1 MTWGT
6 PQPERLMLA
15 SAPEVFPLDPAPQE
29 AARSGRPPAKI
40 EVVESQDAF
49 APQESLAEQQALK
62 PSRMSGWWKLFWS
75 SLLGFITLAIT
86 VAAYDFVA
94 GLIVK
99 WPVVGYVAMA
109 LAIVAALALIVV
121 VSRELVALWRLGS
134 AEKMRKAADAAF
146 VAVDAAPAKTFVR
159 DIVAFYAADPST
171 ARGRLAL
178 EGHASEII
186 DPPQLVLL
194 AERELLKDKD
204 DRARAA
210 IAAAASKVAM
220 VTTISPR
227 AWVDIGFVLAQAFML
242 ISRIAT
248 IYSGRPG
255 GLAIWRLS
263 ARVATHLAVTGG
275 IAVAHDAIGQVLGA
289 GLMARLSSK
298 LGEGMLNG
306 VLTARVGLSAIA
318 VCRPMVFRAFEPP
331 GIADVAG
338 SLMSARQEAERP
350 A

>member
-1 MTWGT
+1 MARS
-6 PQPERLMLA
+6 PEA
-15 SAPEVFPLDPAPQE
+15 FSLDPVGSNSPTTRKLE
-29 AARSGRPPAKI
+29 NI

-49 APQESLAEQQALK
+49 AQHETVEEQQALK

-75 SLLGFITLAIT
+75 SLLGFCTLAIT
-86 VAAYDFVA
+86 VSAYDFVA
-94 GLIVK
+94 GLVTK
-99 WPVVGYVAMA
+99 WPAVGYVAMVLAA
-109 LAIVAALALIVV
+109 LAAVALIVV
-121 VSRELVALWRLGS
+121 AAREVFALWRLGS
-134 AEKMRKAADAAF
+134 AEKMRRAADAAYN
-146 VAVDAAPAKTFVR
+146 AVEAADAKSFAHDMVK
-159 DIVAFYAADPST
+159 FYAGDETT
-171 ARGRLAL
+171 ARGRAAL
-178 EGHASEII
+178 SAHLNEII
-186 DPPQLVLL
+186 DAPQLVLL
-194 AERELLKDKD
+194 TERELLKDKD
-204 DRARAA
+204 ERARAA

-289 GLMARLSSK
+289 GLVARLSSK

-318 VCRPMVFRAFEPP
+318 VCRPMVFRAFDAPTLAE
-331 GIADVAG
+331 VAG
-338 SLMSARQEAERP
+338 SLLTARSDPAKSAS
-350 A
+350 